1 MRFLERFAEAFRVD
15 VRIDLRGRD
24 VRVPEHFLNA
34 HDFGAVLEQ
43 VRREAVAQHMRAR
56 LALPADA
63 AEQVVDV
70 VPQRADGEWL
80 AVFAQEYVAHF
91 AWRMPGLD
99 FCGPELL

>member
-24 VRVPEHFLNA
+24 VRVPEHFLDA
-34 HDFGAVLEQ
+34 HDFGTVLEQ
-43 VRREAVAQHMRAR
+43 VRREAVSQHMRTR

-70 VPQRADGEWL
+70 VPQRADGEGL
-80 AVFAQEYVAHF
+80 AVFAQEYVARF
-91 AWRMPGLD
+91 VWRVPCLD
-99 FCGPELL
+99 FCSPELL

>member
-1 MRFLERFAEAFRVD
+1 M
-15 VRIDLRGRD
+15 RIDLRGRD
-24 VRVPEHFLNA
+24 VRVPEHFLDA

-43 VRREAVAQHMRAR
+43 VCCEAVSQHMRTR

-70 VPQRADGEWL
+70 VPQRADGEGL
-80 AVFAQEYVAHF
+80 AVFTQEYVTCF
-91 AWRMPGLD
+91 VWRMPGLD